1 MATDYKESQMEL
13 GVGFLMR
20 GQVRR
25 ELDRADFEC
34 SPGCRVGYTES
45 KSLLSS
51 TFYITVRGRN
61 NMVDAMVAAIQ
72 DAVGR

>member
-1 MATDYKESQMEL
+1 MIQTEAQIEL
-13 GVGFLMR
+13 GVGFVMR

-34 SPGCRVGYTES
+34 RPGCRIFYTES

-51 TFYITVRGRN
+51 TFYITVSGRSD
-61 NMVDAMVAAIQ
+61 MVDAMVIAINNAAQ
-72 DAVGR
+72 GR